1 MEFCTEHS
9 AHAQL
14 LKRQDDRL
22 TAHGKEL
29 NSLNVCIAKLTVIQ
43 EELTEWRHETDDRL
57 TVLERE
63 PAAKWNLVVTT
74 VITSLITAL
83 ISSTI
88 TALSILTF

>member
-22 TAHGKEL
+22 NAHGKEL

-43 EELTEWRHETDDRL
+43 EELTNWRHETDDRL
-57 TVLERE
+57 TVLEKE
-63 PAAKWNLVVTT
+63 PANRWNLVVTT

>member
-22 TAHGKEL
+22 NAHGKEL

-43 EELTEWRHETDDRL
+43 EELTNWRHETDDRL
-57 TVLERE
+57 TVLEKE
-63 PAAKWNLVVTT
+63 PANRWNLVVTT

-88 TALSILTF
+88 TALSILNF

>member
-22 TAHGKEL
+22 NAHGREL
-29 NSLNVCIAKLTVIQ
+29 DSLNVCITKLTVIQ

-63 PAAKWNLVVTT
+63 PATKWNLVVTT
-74 VITSLITAL
+74 VITSLVTAL
-83 ISSTI
+83 ISSAI
-88 TALSILTF
+88 TVFSIVNF